1 MEKKLKEIFEEKQ
14 IFYKGNDKPVL
25 SLENNSRN
33 VKKGSVFFAIK
44 GTTADGHKFI
54 PDAIKK
60 GATTVVV
67 QDKNIAQ
74 SLKNEYPQIN
84 IILVENTRIT
94 QAETARKFYGYPD
107 KKLKIIGITG
117 TNGKTTTSHII
128 AQFLELYGKP
138 TGIIGTTGYKIGDKV
153 ISEGRTTPDAI
164 QWFSLLDRFRKEG
177 AEFVVAEISSHALD
191 QYRVYGTEFDAA
203 VFTNLSHDHLD
214 YHKTLEEYFLAK
226 RRLFEQLSPEKPAI
240 INADDNHGKRLI
252 KEFPNTVSYGKNPQA
267 DLKILDYKQCQS
279 QTCIDFEYKGKRFSI
294 KTSLLGDFNIYN
306 MAAALLTLIK
316 LGMPIEFFIE
326 KALSIKPVRGRF
338 EVVEENGIKVIIDY
352 AHTPDALE
360 NVLKSINKIKE
371 KRVITVF
378 GAGGDRDREKRPL
391 MGKVAQRLSDI
402 VIITSDNPRSEDP
415 MDIIRDI
422 KTGLTSE
429 KNIFVEIDRE
439 KAIEK
444 AINMAEKGDIILI
457 AGKGHETYQ
466 IIGNKTVHFDDK
478 EVAEKYLKKAAA
490 QAAAQ
495 EKC

>member
-14 IFYKGNDKPVL
+14 IFHKGNDKPLL

-67 QDKNIAQ
+67 QDRKIAEDIK
-74 SLKNEYPQIN
+74 SRYPQIN

-107 KKLKIIGITG
+107 RALKIIGITG

-128 AQFLELYGKP
+128 AQFLELYGKT
-138 TGIIGTTGYKIGDKV
+138 TGIIGTTGYKIRDKV

-226 RRLFEQLSPEKPAI
+226 RRLFEQLSLEKPAV
-240 INADDNHGKRLI
+240 INADDNYGKRLI
-252 KEFPNTVSYGKNPQA
+252 KEFQNTVSYGKNPQA
-267 DLKILDYKQCQS
+267 DLKILDYQQCQS
-279 QTCIDFEYKGKRFSI
+279 QTCIDFEYKGKRFDI
-294 KTSLLGDFNIYN
+294 KTSLLGDFNVYN

-316 LGMPIEFFIE
+316 LGMPIEFLIE
-326 KALSIKPVRGRF
+326 KAPFIKPVRGRF
-338 EVVEENGIKVIIDY
+338 EVVEGNGIKVIIDY

-391 MGKVAQRLSDI
+391 MGKIAQRLSDI
-402 VIITSDNPRSEDP
+402 VVITSDNPRSEDP

-466 IIGNKTVHFDDK
+466 IIGNKTIHFDDK
-478 EVAEKYLKKAAA
+478 EVAKKYLKNKTGYNLLT
-490 QAAAQ
+490 
-495 EKC
+495 K

>member
-14 IFYKGNDKPVL
+14 IFHKGNDKPVL

-33 VKKGSVFFAIK
+33 VKEGSVFFAIK

-54 PDAIKK
+54 SDAIKK
-60 GATTVVV
+60 GATTIVV

-128 AQFLELYGKP
+128 AQFLEAYGKK

-226 RRLFEQLSPEKPAI
+226 RRLFEQLSPEKPAV

-294 KTSLLGDFNIYN
+294 KTSLLGDFNVYN

-490 QAAAQ
+490 QATAQ

>member
-1 MEKKLKEIFEEKQ
+1 MEKRLEEIFEEKQ
-14 IFYKGNDKPVL
+14 IFYRGNNKPVL

-44 GTTADGHKFI
+44 GTSTDGHRFV

-67 QDKNIAQ
+67 QDKEIAQ
-74 SLKNEYPQIN
+74 SLKKEYPQIN
-84 IILVENTRIT
+84 IILVENTRIA
-94 QAETARKFYGYPD
+94 QAKAARKFYDYPD

-117 TNGKTTTSHII
+117 TNGKTTTSHVI
-128 AQFLELYGKP
+128 AQFLEAYGKK
-138 TGIIGTTGYKIGDKV
+138 TGIIGTTGYKIGNKV

-164 QWFSLLDRFRKEG
+164 QWFGLLDKFRKEG
-177 AEFVVAEISSHALD
+177 AEFVVAEVSSHALD

-226 RRLFEQLSPEKPAI
+226 KRLFEQLSIEKPAV
-240 INADDNHGKRLI
+240 INADDKYGKRLI
-252 KEFPNTVSYGKNPQA
+252 KKFKNAVFYGKSPQA
-267 DLKILDYKQCQS
+267 DLRILDYKLCDS
-279 QTCIDFEYKGKRFSI
+279 QTCIDFEYKEKRF
-294 KTSLLGDFNIYN
+294 KLRTSLLGDFNVYN

-316 LGMPIEFFIE
+316 IGVPLEFLIE
-326 KALSIKPVRGRF
+326 KSPIIKPVKGRF
-338 EVVEENGIKVIIDY
+338 EVIERGGIKAIIDY

-378 GAGGDRDREKRPL
+378 GAGGDRDKEKRPL
-391 MGKVAQRLSDI
+391 MGQVAQKLSDI

-415 MDIIRDI
+415 MDIIKDI
-422 KTGLTSE
+422 KSGLLSE
-429 KNIFVEIDRE
+429 ENVFVEVDRE
-439 KAIEK
+439 KAIKK
-444 AINMAEKGDIILI
+444 AIDMAEKGDIVLI

-466 IIGNKTVHFDDK
+466 IIGDKVLHFDDK

>member
-14 IFYKGNDKPVL
+14 IFHKGNDKPVL
-25 SLENNSRN
+25 FLENNSRN
-33 VKKGSVFFAIK
+33 VKKGAVFFAIK

-67 QDKNIAQ
+67 QDKKIAEDIK
-74 SLKNEYPQIN
+74 SRYPQIN

-128 AQFLELYGKP
+128 AQFLEAYGKK

-226 RRLFEQLSPEKPAI
+226 RRLFEQLSLEKPAV
-240 INADDNHGKRLI
+240 INADDKYGKRLI
-252 KEFPNTVSYGKNPQA
+252 KEFKNAVSFGKDPNA
-267 DLKILDYKQCQS
+267 DLRIVDYKLCDS
-279 QTCIDFEYKGKRFSI
+279 QTCIDFEYKGKRFGI
-294 KTSLLGDFNIYN
+294 KSLLLGDFNVYN
-306 MAAALLTLIK
+306 MAAALLTLIEI
-316 LGMPIEFFIE
+316 GIPIEFLIE
-326 KALSIKPVRGRF
+326 KAPFIKPVRGRF
-338 EVVEENGIKVIIDY
+338 EVIEKNGIKVIIDY
-352 AHTPDALE
+352 AHTPDAME

-391 MGKVAQRLSDI
+391 MGKVAQKLSDI
-402 VIITSDNPRSEDP
+402 VVITSDNPRSEDP

-466 IIGNKTVHFDDK
+466 IIGNKTIHFDDK
-478 EVAEKYLKKAAA
+478 EVAKKYLKNKTGYNLLT
-490 QAAAQ
+490 
-495 EKC
+495 K